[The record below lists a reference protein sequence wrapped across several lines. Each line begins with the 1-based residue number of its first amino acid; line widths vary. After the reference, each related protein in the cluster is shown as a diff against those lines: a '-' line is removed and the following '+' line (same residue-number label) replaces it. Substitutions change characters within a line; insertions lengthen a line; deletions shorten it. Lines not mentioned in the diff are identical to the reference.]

1 VPPAPAR
8 ILPRLSTSSSR
19 RPDLLGFVRSAGSS
33 HGSAKA
39 AAGVSTVHPPGIL
52 VPSSQSFSD
61 LLFFSVFM
69 LFNMSTNAIVVNIV
83 FDGQNYPEWAF
94 CV

>member
-1 VPPAPAR
+1 
-8 ILPRLSTSSSR
+8 
-19 RPDLLGFVRSAGSS
+19 
-33 HGSAKA
+33 
-39 AAGVSTVHPPGIL
+39 
-52 VPSSQSFSD
+52 
-61 LLFFSVFM
+61 M